1 VSNYVYDATALPDG
15 KVDAATL
22 SVPASQGITAAEW
35 NTVMAAI
42 DDIQG
47 VLLGGKFVRTLFSP
61 ANPVTLDEESFVDLS
76 SMSAVT
82 LPVGATAGRFVYL
95 DVRNTGSSITT
106 QGGQTLVDH
115 AGTSLTV
122 PYALRWESFY
132 TAVYAGANVW
142 RLLRFSTLPCGDP
155 PTVSAGTGAGPNATV
170 GAGGSDTS
178 GTIYITT
185 DAADTPAANADIVTV
200 TFASVKGTSPSFV
213 VAPANDAAWDL
224 ASGVVRYRQA
234 DTTSALFKLRSGATP
249 LPALTA
255 ATYAFNYF
263 SEP

>member
-1 VSNYVYDATALPDG
+1 MSNFIYDLTSVPDG
-15 KVDAATL
+15 KVDASPLT
-22 SVPASQGITAAEW
+22 VPAAQGLTSAEW
-35 NTVMAAI
+35 NLVMQHLL
-42 DDIQG
+42 DIQG
-47 VLLGGKFVRTLFSP
+47 VLSGGKLVTAKFSP
-61 ANPVTLDEESFVDLS
+61 ANPYTITTEAFVDLS

-82 LPVGATAGRFVYL
+82 LPVGATVGRFVYF
-95 DVRNTGSSITT
+95 DVRATGSSITT

-122 PYALRWESFY
+122 PFSLRWESLY
-132 TAVYAGANVW
+132 MAVYAGANVW
-142 RLLRFSTLPCGDP
+142 RLLRFSALPCGDAP
-155 PTVSAGTGAGPNATV
+155 ALAAGTGAGPNASV
-170 GAGGSDTS
+170 GVSGTDTS

-185 DAADTPAANADIVTV
+185 DVADTPAANADIVTI

-213 VAPANDAAWDL
+213 VTPASDTAWDL